1 MRESYSEDIAS
12 HAGPESCADA
22 REGSREALTG
32 VCAGQVLS
40 PETIFLRV
48 PTQSSYAEGNTVGV
62 VKVRPQRAL
71 RGLRPCACTEAPHAR
86 TGRSRVCPI
95 RMADRAAL
103 AVSLE
108 DGGRR

>member
-12 HAGPESCADA
+12 HAGPESCADV
-22 REGSREALTG
+22 RKGRREALTG
-32 VCAGQVLS
+32 VCAGEVLS

-48 PTQSSYAEGNTVGV
+48 PTQSSYAEGNTVGDV
-62 VKVRPQRAL
+62 MVRPQRAL

-95 RMADRAAL
+95 RMVGRAVL
-103 AVSLE
+103 AGSFE
-108 DGGRR
+108 DGGQR